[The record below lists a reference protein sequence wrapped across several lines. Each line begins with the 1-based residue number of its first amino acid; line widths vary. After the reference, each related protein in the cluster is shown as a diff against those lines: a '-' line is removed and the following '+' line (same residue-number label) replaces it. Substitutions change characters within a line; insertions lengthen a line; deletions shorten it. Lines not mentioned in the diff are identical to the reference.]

1 MYSIFIHIQ
10 NYGIFTHHGAYDEA
24 EYHSLPADPQ
34 SQSPY
39 LEGSPEFYSGMMD
52 QKYVSHYH
60 KTPYS
65 SRGNYQRS
73 AMINIVAHGHVH

>member
-1 MYSIFIHIQ
+1 MLFFVVFQ

-24 EYHSLPADPQ
+24 EYHSLPTEPQ
-34 SQSPY
+34 TQPPY

-60 KTPYS
+60 KASYS
-65 SRGNYQRS
+65 SRGKSNNVNNS
-73 AMINIVAHGHVH
+73 LKHIEI